1 MVGNVNST
9 FVKIKMNMKK
19 IVFALAMILVFGVA
33 NAQQQKISWSYTAK
47 KLAPNKYEIHIVA
60 TPPMGWH
67 IYSQLTPEG
76 GPVPT
81 TFKFNKNALLNITGK
96 VSEKGKVVTYF
107 DKNFKVD
114 VKYFEG
120 KADFT
125 QIVTVKGKIKTNLS
139 GEVESMICNDKV
151 CMPPTTEKFNIALN

>member
-60 TPPMGWH
+60 IPPMGWH